1 MTTGSGAGAEDGGAA
16 ESAPHEAY
24 RPLPPAYAGG
34 PAHPPAASGTPAH
47 PQTYAETPPA
57 HPENPAR
64 PPAHPGTPP
73 HPQAHAGTPAP
84 AQAYAANPAHPPAY
98 AASLPYP
105 PPVPPTAIERALVTA
120 VTAGD
125 GNAVVEVLAR
135 TRLYVL
141 VARLHADIPGWT
153 APLPTIRDESSRRTC
168 VPVLTPGML
177 PPWHPEWVFRE
188 VSLGE
193 LARTWPYD
201 VRRLAVNHG
210 TPYAATVDA
219 RPKHLKAWLRAD
231 ERTGGHEHGV
241 LLTDGGGPLHGPLAH
256 GLALGAHL
264 AVTNGL
270 IWNRLGAAYED
281 YATDR
286 ARLRS
291 PWGVPHRAEYRD
303 RLASLMRNQLVGRV
317 QESVLRTRHTLA
329 ARLGRAP
336 ARQEWAEAVAR
347 TFAARDADDR
357 ALADRS
363 VHHIA
368 LYEDKLRADGA
379 LAPDGRVDTLAA
391 FDLGRAVNVVRLAL
405 GARYGDPYEAE
416 QDVLRLGEL
425 ARAAYT
431 SWADF
436 SLGYLMARI
445 VHRAE
450 DDGLEAAEP
459 TYRQSLAE
467 HRILTQDPA
476 GPYRTIP
483 WS

>member
-1 MTTGSGAGAEDGGAA
+1 MTTGNGSGTAGGGAM
-16 ESAPHEAY
+16 APT
-24 RPLPPAYAGG
+24 G
-34 PAHPPAASGTPAH
+34 
-47 PQTYAETPPA
+47 
-57 HPENPAR
+57 
-64 PPAHPGTPP
+64 
-73 HPQAHAGTPAP
+73 
-84 AQAYAANPAHPPAY
+84 
-98 AASLPYP
+98 
-105 PPVPPTAIERALVTA
+105 IERALSAA
-120 VTAGD
+120 VGAGSAD
-125 GNAVVEVLAR
+125 AVVDLLAR

-153 APLPTIRDESSRRTC
+153 APLPMIRDESTRRTC

-210 TPYAATVDA
+210 TPYAAMVDA
-219 RPKHLKAWLRAD
+219 RPGRLKAWLRAE
-231 ERTGGHEHGV
+231 ERSGGREHGR
-241 LLTDGGGPLHGPLAH
+241 LLTDSGGPLHGPLAH

-270 IWNRLGAAYED
+270 VWNQLGAAYED

-291 PWGVPHRAEYRD
+291 PWGIPHRAEYRD
-303 RLASLMRNQLVGRV
+303 RLASLMKNQLVGRV
-317 QESVLRTRHTLA
+317 QEAALRTRHTLA
-329 ARLGRAP
+329 ARLGRTP
-336 ARQEWAEAVAR
+336 AHEEWSEALAR
-347 TFAARDADDR
+347 TFSARDADDR
-357 ALADRS
+357 ALAERS
-363 VHHIA
+363 LHHIA
-368 LYEDKLRADGA
+368 RYEERLRADGA

-405 GARYGDPYEAE
+405 GARYIDPYEAE
-416 QDVLRLGEL
+416 QDVLRVGGL
-425 ARAAYT
+425 ARGSYS
-431 SWADF
+431 SWTDF

-450 DDGLEAAEP
+450 DDGPEAAEA

-467 HRILTQDPA
+467 HRILTQDPTS
-476 GPYRTIP
+476 PYRNLP

>member
-1 MTTGSGAGAEDGGAA
+1 MITGNGAVTEGGGAVA
-16 ESAPHEAY
+16 PPHEAY
-24 RPLPPAYAGG
+24 RTQPPAYAGK
-34 PAHPPAASGTPAH
+34 PPA
-47 PQTYAETPPA
+47 Y
-57 HPENPAR
+57 
-64 PPAHPGTPP
+64 
-73 HPQAHAGTPAP
+73 PAP
-84 AQAYAANPAHPPAY
+84 A
-98 AASLPYP
+98 
-105 PPVPPTAIERALVTA
+105 PPTGIERALEAA
-120 VTAGD
+120 VAGGGGD
-125 GNAVVEVLAR
+125 AVVEVLAR

-153 APLPTIRDESSRRTC
+153 APLPTIRDEASRRTC

-201 VRRLAVNHG
+201 VRRLAVNHD
-210 TPYAATVDA
+210 TPYGGMVDA

-231 ERTGGHEHGV
+231 ERTGGPERRV
-241 LLTDGGGPLHGPLAH
+241 LLTDSGGPLYGPLAH

-291 PWGVPHRAEYRD
+291 PWGIPHRAEYRD
-303 RLASLMRNQLVGRV
+303 RLASLMKNQLVGRV
-317 QESVLRTRHTLA
+317 QQAVLRTRHTLA
-329 ARLGRAP
+329 ARLGRTP
-336 ARQEWAEAVAR
+336 TREEWAEAVAR
-347 TFAARDADDR
+347 AFAARDADDR

-363 VHHIA
+363 LFFIA
-368 LYEDKLRADGA
+368 LYENRLRADGA

-405 GARYGDPYEAE
+405 GARYGDPHEAE

-425 ARAAYT
+425 AREAYT

-450 DDGLEAAEP
+450 DDGQEAAEH
-459 TYRQSLAE
+459 TYQQSLAE
-467 HRILTQDPA
+467 HRILTQDPTS
-476 GPYRTIP
+476 PYRNMP

>member
-1 MTTGSGAGAEDGGAA
+1 MAPTG
-16 ESAPHEAY
+16 
-24 RPLPPAYAGG
+24 
-34 PAHPPAASGTPAH
+34 
-47 PQTYAETPPA
+47 
-57 HPENPAR
+57 
-64 PPAHPGTPP
+64 
-73 HPQAHAGTPAP
+73 
-84 AQAYAANPAHPPAY
+84 
-98 AASLPYP
+98 
-105 PPVPPTAIERALVTA
+105 IERALAAA
-120 VTAGD
+120 VAG
-125 GNAVVEVLAR
+125 GSAEAVVEVLAR

-153 APLPTIRDESSRRTC
+153 APLPTIRDEATRRTC
-168 VPVLTPGML
+168 VPVLTPGVL
-177 PPWHPEWVFRE
+177 PPWHPEWVFRA

-210 TPYAATVDA
+210 TPFAVTVDA
-219 RPKHLKAWLRAD
+219 RPKHLKAWLKAD
-231 ERTGGHEHGV
+231 EHSGGPEHGV
-241 LLTDGGGPLHGPLAH
+241 LLTDDGGPLHGPLAH

-270 IWNRLGAAYED
+270 IWNRLGAVYED

-303 RLASLMRNQLVGRV
+303 RLASLMKNQLVGRA
-317 QESVLRTRHTLA
+317 QEAVLRTRHTLA
-329 ARLGRAP
+329 ARLGRTP
-336 ARQEWAEAVAR
+336 TREEWSEAVAR
-347 TFAARDADDR
+347 AVAARDAGDR
-357 ALADRS
+357 ALAERS
-363 VHHIA
+363 LHHIA
-368 LYEDKLRADGA
+368 RYEDRLRADGA

-405 GARYGDPYEAE
+405 GARYGDPHEAE

-425 ARAAYT
+425 ARGAYS

-450 DDGLEAAEP
+450 DDGPEAAES

-467 HRILTQDPA
+467 HRTLLQDPTS
-476 GPYRTIP
+476 PYRNIA

>member
-1 MTTGSGAGAEDGGAA
+1 MTTGNGAETEGGGAV
-16 ESAPHEAY
+16 APT
-24 RPLPPAYAGG
+24 G
-34 PAHPPAASGTPAH
+34 
-47 PQTYAETPPA
+47 
-57 HPENPAR
+57 
-64 PPAHPGTPP
+64 
-73 HPQAHAGTPAP
+73 
-84 AQAYAANPAHPPAY
+84 
-98 AASLPYP
+98 
-105 PPVPPTAIERALVTA
+105 IERALSA
-120 VTAGD
+120 VVASGD
-125 GNAVVEVLAR
+125 TDAVVELLAR

-153 APLPTIRDESSRRTC
+153 APLPTIRDEATRRAC
-168 VPVLTPGML
+168 VPVLTQGVL

-188 VSLGE
+188 VSIGE
-193 LARTWPYD
+193 LARIWPYD

-210 TPYAATVDA
+210 TPFAAMVDA
-219 RPKHLKAWLRAD
+219 RPKHLKAWVKAD
-231 ERTGGHEHGV
+231 EHSGGAQRDV
-241 LLTDGGGPLHGPLAH
+241 LLTDNGGPLHGPLAH

-291 PWGVPHRAEYRD
+291 PWGIPHRAEYRD
-303 RLASLMRNQLVGRV
+303 RLASLMKNQLVGRV
-317 QESVLRTRHTLA
+317 QEAVLRTRHTLA
-329 ARLGRAP
+329 VRLGRTP
-336 ARQEWAEAVAR
+336 TREEWSEAVAR

-357 ALADRS
+357 AVADRALRY
-363 VHHIA
+363 IA
-368 LYEDKLRADGA
+368 LYEERFRADGV

-405 GARYGDPYEAE
+405 GARYGDPQEAE

-425 ARAAYT
+425 ARGAYS

-436 SLGYLMARI
+436 SLGYLMARV

-450 DDGLEAAEP
+450 DDGPEAAEP
-459 TYRQSLAE
+459 TYQQSLAE
-467 HRILTQDPA
+467 HRTLIQDPTS
-476 GPYRTIP
+476 PYRNIA

>member
-1 MTTGSGAGAEDGGAA
+1 MTTGSGAGT
-16 ESAPHEAY
+16 
-24 RPLPPAYAGG
+24 AGG
-34 PAHPPAASGTPAH
+34 TVV
-47 PQTYAETPPA
+47 
-57 HPENPAR
+57 
-64 PPAHPGTPP
+64 
-73 HPQAHAGTPAP
+73 AP
-84 AQAYAANPAHPPAY
+84 
-98 AASLPYP
+98 
-105 PPVPPTAIERALVTA
+105 TGIERALSAA
-120 VTAGD
+120 VAGGSAD
-125 GNAVVEVLAR
+125 AVVELLAR

-153 APLPTIRDESSRRTC
+153 APLPAIRDEASGRTC
-168 VPVLTPGML
+168 VPVLTQGML

-193 LARTWPYD
+193 LARIWPYD

-210 TPYAATVDA
+210 TPYAAMVDA
-219 RPKHLKAWLRAD
+219 RPKRLKAWSRAD
-231 ERTGGHEHGV
+231 ERSGGAERGV
-241 LLTDGGGPLHGPLAH
+241 LLTDDGGPLHGPLAH

-291 PWGVPHRAEYRD
+291 PWGIPHRAEYRD
-303 RLASLMRNQLVGRV
+303 RLASLMKNQLVGRV
-317 QESVLRTRHTLA
+317 QEAVLRTRHTLA
-329 ARLGRAP
+329 HRLGRTP
-336 ARQEWAEAVAR
+336 THEEWSDAVDRA
-347 TFAARDADDR
+347 FAARDAEDRAVADR
-357 ALADRS
+357 ALR
-363 VHHIA
+363 HIT
-368 LYEDKLRADGA
+368 LYEEKFRADGA
-379 LAPDGRVDTLAA
+379 IAPEGRVDTLAA

-405 GARYGDPYEAE
+405 GARYGEPQEAE

-425 ARAAYT
+425 ARAAYS

-436 SLGYLMARI
+436 SLGYLMARV

-450 DDGLEAAEP
+450 DDGPEAAEP

-467 HRILTQDPA
+467 HRVLVQDPTS
-476 GPYRTIP
+476 PYRNIA

>member
-1 MTTGSGAGAEDGGAA
+1 MTTGNGAGTEGGGAVA
-16 ESAPHEAY
+16 SPHEAY
-24 RPLPPAYAGG
+24 RTQPPAYAG
-34 PAHPPAASGTPAH
+34 
-47 PQTYAETPPA
+47 
-57 HPENPAR
+57 NPA
-64 PPAHPGTPP
+64 
-73 HPQAHAGTPAP
+73 AHAG
-84 AQAYAANPAHPPAY
+84 NPPM
-98 AASLPYP
+98 YP
-105 PPVPPTAIERALVTA
+105 PPVPPTGIERALEAA
-120 VTAGD
+120 VASGD
-125 GNAVVEVLAR
+125 GGAVVEVLAR

-153 APLPTIRDESSRRTC
+153 APLPTIRDEASRRTC

-188 VSLGE
+188 VNLGE

-210 TPYAATVDA
+210 TPYAAMVEA

-231 ERTGGHEHGV
+231 EHSGGPEHGV
-241 LLTDGGGPLHGPLAH
+241 LLTDSGGPLSGPLAH
-256 GLALGAHL
+256 GLALGTHL

-270 IWNRLGAAYED
+270 IWNRLGAVYED

-291 PWGVPHRAEYRD
+291 PWGIPHRAEYRD
-303 RLASLMRNQLVGRV
+303 RLASLMKNQLVGRV
-317 QESVLRTRHTLA
+317 QEAVLRTRHVLA
-329 ARLGRAP
+329 TRLGRTP
-336 ARQEWAEAVAR
+336 TREEWAEAVAR

-363 VHHIA
+363 LHYIA
-368 LYEDKLRADGA
+368 LYENRLRADGV

-405 GARYGDPYEAE
+405 GARYGDPHEAE

-425 ARAAYT
+425 ARGAYP
-431 SWADF
+431 SWPDF

-450 DDGLEAAEP
+450 DDGPEAAEH

-467 HRILTQDPA
+467 HRILTQDPTS
-476 GPYRTIP
+476 PYRNIP

>member
-1 MTTGSGAGAEDGGAA
+1 MTTGNGTGTEGSGAVA
-16 ESAPHEAY
+16 
-24 RPLPPAYAGG
+24 
-34 PAHPPAASGTPAH
+34 PAHAC
-47 PQTYAETPPA
+47 
-57 HPENPAR
+57 
-64 PPAHPGTPP
+64 PGT
-73 HPQAHAGTPAP
+73 
-84 AQAYAANPAHPPAY
+84 
-98 AASLPYP
+98 
-105 PPVPPTAIERALVTA
+105 VPPTGIERALSAA
-120 VTAGD
+120 VTGGD
-125 GNAVVEVLAR
+125 ADAVVEVLAR

-153 APLPTIRDESSRRTC
+153 APLPTIRDEATRRTC

-177 PPWHPEWVFRE
+177 PPWHPEWVFRA

-210 TPYAATVDA
+210 TPYAVTVDA
-219 RPKHLKAWLRAD
+219 RPKRLKAWLKAD
-231 ERTGGHEHGV
+231 EHSGGHEHGV
-241 LLTDGGGPLHGPLAH
+241 LLTDNGGPLYGPLAH

-270 IWNRLGAAYED
+270 VWNRLGAAYED

-291 PWGVPHRAEYRD
+291 PWGIPHRAEYRD
-303 RLASLMRNQLVGRV
+303 RLASLMKNQLVGRV
-317 QESVLRTRHTLA
+317 QETVLRTRHTLT
-329 ARLGRAP
+329 ARLGRTP
-336 ARQEWAEAVAR
+336 VREEWSDAVAR
-347 TFAARDADDR
+347 AFATRDADDR
-357 ALADRS
+357 ALAERS
-363 VHHIA
+363 LHHIA
-368 LYEDKLRADGA
+368 LYEDRLRAEGV

-405 GARYGDPYEAE
+405 GARYGDPREAE

-425 ARAAYT
+425 ARESYA

-436 SLGYLMARI
+436 SLGYLMARL

-450 DDGLEAAEP
+450 DDGPEAAEP

-467 HRILTQDPA
+467 HRILTEDPTS
-476 GPYRTIP
+476 PYRNIP

>member
-1 MTTGSGAGAEDGGAA
+1 MTTGSWATAVGGGAV
-16 ESAPHEAY
+16 APTE
-24 RPLPPAYAGG
+24 
-34 PAHPPAASGTPAH
+34 
-47 PQTYAETPPA
+47 
-57 HPENPAR
+57 
-64 PPAHPGTPP
+64 
-73 HPQAHAGTPAP
+73 
-84 AQAYAANPAHPPAY
+84 
-98 AASLPYP
+98 
-105 PPVPPTAIERALVTA
+105 IERALSAA
-120 VTAGD
+120 VAGGSAD
-125 GNAVVEVLAR
+125 AVVELLAR

-153 APLPTIRDESSRRTC
+153 APLSTIRDEASRRAC

-210 TPYAATVDA
+210 TPYAAMVDA
-219 RPKHLKAWLRAD
+219 RPKCLKAWLRAD
-231 ERTGGHEHGV
+231 ERTGGHTHGV
-241 LLTDGGGPLHGPLAH
+241 LLTDSGGPLHGPLAQ

-281 YATDR
+281 YAGDR

-291 PWGVPHRAEYRD
+291 PWGIQHRAEYRD

-317 QESVLRTRHTLA
+317 QEAVLRTRHTLA
-329 ARLGRAP
+329 ARLGRTP
-336 ARQEWAEAVAR
+336 TREEWSEALGRA
-347 TFAARDADDR
+347 FAARDADAR
-357 ALADRS
+357 ALAERS
-363 VHHIA
+363 LRHITR
-368 LYEDKLRADGA
+368 YEDRLRADGA

-405 GARYGDPYEAE
+405 GARYGDPHEAE

-425 ARAAYT
+425 ARTAYP

-450 DDGLEAAEP
+450 DDGPEAAES

-467 HRILTQDPA
+467 HRILTQDPTS
-476 GPYRTIP
+476 PYRNLP

>member
-1 MTTGSGAGAEDGGAA
+1 MITGNGAGTEGGGAV
-16 ESAPHEAY
+16 APAQEAY
-24 RPLPPAYAGG
+24 RTQPPAYAGN
-34 PAHPPAASGTPAH
+34 PAA
-47 PQTYAETPPA
+47 YAG
-57 HPENPAR
+57 N
-64 PPAHPGTPP
+64 
-73 HPQAHAGTPAP
+73 
-84 AQAYAANPAHPPAY
+84 PPAY
-98 AASLPYP
+98 P
-105 PPVPPTAIERALVTA
+105 PPAPPTGIERALEAA
-120 VTAGD
+120 VAGGGGD
-125 GNAVVEVLAR
+125 AVVEVLAR

-153 APLPTIRDESSRRTC
+153 APLPTIRDEASRRIC

-210 TPYAATVDA
+210 TPYAAVVDA
-219 RPKHLKAWLRAD
+219 RPKHLKAD
-231 ERTGGHEHGV
+231 EHSGGPERGV
-241 LLTDGGGPLHGPLAH
+241 LLTDSGGPLYGPLAH

-291 PWGVPHRAEYRD
+291 PWGIPHRAEYRD
-303 RLASLMRNQLVGRV
+303 RLASLMRTQLVGRV
-317 QESVLRTRHTLA
+317 QEAVLRTRHTLA
-329 ARLGRAP
+329 ARLGRTP
-336 ARQEWAEAVAR
+336 TREEWAEAVAR

-363 VHHIA
+363 LQFIA
-368 LYEDKLRADGA
+368 LYENRLRADGA

-405 GARYGDPYEAE
+405 GARYGDPHEAE

-425 ARAAYT
+425 AQKAYP
-431 SWADF
+431 SWPDF

-450 DDGLEAAEP
+450 DDGPEAAEH
-459 TYRQSLAE
+459 TYQQSLAE
-467 HRILTQDPA
+467 HRLLTQDPTS
-476 GPYRTIP
+476 PYRNIP

>member
-1 MTTGSGAGAEDGGAA
+1 VTTGNGSGTESGGAA
-16 ESAPHEAY
+16 APAYGAHEAY
-24 RPLPPAYAGG
+24 RPHPTAYAGKQ
-34 PAHPPAASGTPAH
+34 P
-47 PQTYAETPPA
+47 
-57 HPENPAR
+57 
-64 PPAHPGTPP
+64 
-73 HPQAHAGTPAP
+73 
-84 AQAYAANPAHPPAY
+84 HPPAY
-98 AASLPYP
+98 PGA
-105 PPVPPTAIERALVTA
+105 VPPTGIERALAAA
-120 VTAGD
+120 VAG
-125 GNAVVEVLAR
+125 GGGEAVVEVLAR

-153 APLPTIRDESSRRTC
+153 APLPTIRDEATRRTC

-177 PPWHPEWVFRE
+177 PPWHSEWVFRQ

-219 RPKHLKAWLRAD
+219 RPRHLKAWLKAD
-231 ERTGGHEHGV
+231 EHTGGYEHRV
-241 LLTDGGGPLHGPLAH
+241 LLTDSGGPLYGPLAH

-264 AVTNGL
+264 AVANGL

-291 PWGVPHRAEYRD
+291 PWGIPHRAEYRD
-303 RLASLMRNQLVGRV
+303 RLASLMKNQLAGRA
-317 QESVLRTRHTLA
+317 QEAVLRTRHTLA
-329 ARLGRAP
+329 ARLGRTP
-336 ARQEWAEAVAR
+336 TREEWSEAVAR
-347 TFAARDADDR
+347 AFTARDTDDR
-357 ALADRS
+357 AQADRS
-363 VHHIA
+363 LHHIA
-368 LYEDKLRADGA
+368 LYEDRLRADGV

-405 GARYGDPYEAE
+405 GARYGDPQEAE

-425 ARAAYT
+425 ARGAYA

-450 DDGLEAAEP
+450 DNGPEAAEH
-459 TYRQSLAE
+459 TYQQSLAE
-467 HRILTQDPA
+467 HRILTQGPTS
-476 GPYRTIP
+476 PYRNIP